1 MEEVSVTVIPFSID
15 KLNKVKGYDGFI
27 DPEGNF
33 YKVCERDRLVAA
45 HDHFAEVFVLFKYN
59 DDINEKYKKFQKLK
73 SKYSNIRLAPKDI
86 LINLYGFVNYE
97 HINSCYVEITPPEKE
112 YSGLE
117 LTNAQFNTITEL
129 MIINKDKSE
138 SLIRMYQ
145 KYYGIEMKM
154 HQEKTLTLDKVYNIL

>member
-97 HINSCYVEITPPEKE
+97 HINSGYVEITPPEKE
-112 YSGLE
+112 YLGFE
-117 LTNAQFNTITEL
+117 LTDAQFNTITEL
-129 MIINKDKSE
+129 LVINKDKSE
-138 SLIRMYQ
+138 SIIKMYQ
-145 KYYGIEMKM
+145 KYYGIELENKF
-154 HQEKTLTLDKVYNIL
+154 EKTLNLDKAYSII